1 MLDTNQTVEF
11 RSSPAR
17 LGLLAVISVAMTTL
31 GIALGWRLVPNI
43 APGSFKQ
50 FLGWITAILF
60 TGTFVIAVVRLFDL
74 KRPTLVL
81 SPKGFWDVRLSAEFI
96 PWSVVKHISERSY
109 RRQKFLLVEVLESV
123 WQSPSLTKMARWSR
137 GPNRAMG
144 LDAMCIGT
152 GDLDVKFD
160 ELFSAIT
167 AYAKAYGARSTDL
180 NTSPPPP
187 VPLPTCGRATRAGRR
202 SC

>member
-1 MLDTNQTVEF
+1 MPLDTNRTVEF

-17 LGLLAVISVAMTTL
+17 LGLLAVLSVAMATL
-31 GIALGWRLVPNI
+31 GIELGWAP
-43 APGSFKQ
+43 PGSFEQ
-50 FLGWITAILF
+50 FLGWIVAISF

-74 KRPTLVL
+74 KRPTLIL

-152 GDLDVKFD
+152 RDLDVKFD

-167 AYAKAYGARSTDL
+167 AYAKAHGAKVD
-180 NTSPPPP
+180 
-187 VPLPTCGRATRAGRR
+187 
-202 SC
+202 